1 MPKAK
6 KDPTAEL
13 YKNAMSHA
21 LWVENEIDCLRRE
34 GAKESLKHLPAGSQS
49 WPTGRRC
56 HETSPGRHPHCP
68 GRCRPGPLRNRSRLS
83 SRQLSSR
90 RISSPSRSIIRRQSS
105 ITPIRAS

>member
-34 GAKESLKHLPAGSQS
+34 GAKRELETLAG
-49 WPTGRRC
+49 
-56 HETSPGRHPHCP
+56 
-68 GRCRPGPLRNRSRLS
+68 RLS
-83 SRQLSSR
+83 EQAY
-90 RISSPSRSIIRRQSS
+90 
-105 ITPIRAS
+105 RATMP